1 MNGGHPLPSS
11 GPLRHGGFTLLEL
24 MVTIAIVAILGM
36 AAAPS
41 MRDFVIRNRS
51 SATTNEFIGS
61 VLRAR
66 NEAASRNSC
75 VTMCVSANTDGT
87 SPSCAGAGETAW
99 AQGWIVFRNPAC
111 DASVTSPPE
120 TDGMLLV
127 TRTLSSDYSLTGPG
141 GLIFFSATGQPRSTD
156 VGAFSVRYKTS
167 TRSSN
172 RTICVSPLGRTLT
185 MAYGA
190 TCP

>member
-1 MNGGHPLPSS
+1 MNGGHLPSTS
-11 GPLRHGGFTLLEL
+11 VPLRHGGFTLIEL
-24 MVTIAIVAILGM
+24 MVTVAIVAILAM

-41 MRDFVIRNRS
+41 MSDFVIRNRS
-51 SATTNEFIGS
+51 SATSNEFIGS

-75 VTMCVSANTDGT
+75 VTMCVSSNG
-87 SPSCAGAGETAW
+87 SSCAAATETAW
-99 AQGWIVFRNPAC
+99 GNGWIVFRNPAC
-111 DASVTSPPE
+111 DASVVSPPAA
-120 TDGMLLV
+120 DDLV
-127 TRTLSSDYSLTGPG
+127 LATSALTADYSLTGPG
-141 GLIFFSATGQPRSTD
+141 GLIFFSATGQPRPAD
-156 VGAFSVRYKTS
+156 VGAFSVRYQTS

-185 MAYGA
+185 VTYGA

>member
-1 MNGGHPLPSS
+1 MNGGHLPSTS
-11 GPLRHGGFTLLEL
+11 VPLRHGGFTLIEL
-24 MVTIAIVAILGM
+24 MVTVAIVAILAM

-51 SATTNEFIGS
+51 SAASNEFMGS

-75 VTMCVSANTDGT
+75 VTMCVSSDGA
-87 SPSCAGAGETAW
+87 SCVGAAETAW
-99 AQGWIVFRNPAC
+99 NKGWIVYSNPAC
-111 DASVTSPPE
+111 DASVVNPAATDVLLTTSALN
-120 TDGMLLV
+120 TDYTV
-127 TRTLSSDYSLTGPG
+127 TGPG
-141 GLIFFSATGQPRSTD
+141 GLIFFSATGRPRSTD
-156 VGAFSVRYKTS
+156 VGAFNVRYQTS

-185 MAYGA
+185 VTYGA

>member
-1 MNGGHPLPSS
+1 M
-11 GPLRHGGFTLLEL
+11 RHGGFTLMEL
-24 MVTIAIVAILGM
+24 MVTVAIVAILAM

-51 SATTNEFIGS
+51 SAASNEFIGS

-75 VTMCVSANTDGT
+75 MTMCVSSNG
-87 SPSCAGAGETAW
+87 SSCVGAAETAW
-99 AQGWIVFRNPAC
+99 NKGWIVFSNPAC
-111 DASVTSPPE
+111 DASVVNPVATTDVLLTTSALN
-120 TDGMLLV
+120 TDYTV
-127 TRTLSSDYSLTGPG
+127 TGPG
-141 GLIFFSATGQPRSTD
+141 GLIFFSATGRPRSSD
-156 VGAFSVRYKTS
+156 VGAFKVRYQTS

-185 MAYGA
+185 LAYEA
-190 TCP
+190 TSCP

>member
-1 MNGGHPLPSS
+1 MNGGHLPPPPSPS
-11 GPLRHGGFTLLEL
+11 RRGGFTLIEL
-24 MVTIAIVAILGM
+24 MVTVAIVAVLAM
-36 AAAPS
+36 VAAPS

-51 SATTNEFIGS
+51 SAASNEFVGS

-75 VTMCVSANTDGT
+75 VTMCVSSDGA
-87 SPSCAGAGETAW
+87 SCVGAAETAW
-99 AQGWIVFRNPAC
+99 NKGWIVYSNPAC
-111 DASVTSPPE
+111 DASVVNPAATDVLLTTSALN
-120 TDGMLLV
+120 TDYTV
-127 TRTLSSDYSLTGPG
+127 TGPG
-141 GLIFFSATGQPRSTD
+141 GLIFFSATGRPRSTD
-156 VGAFSVRYKTS
+156 VGAFNVRYQTS

-185 MAYGA
+185 VTYGA

>member
-1 MNGGHPLPSS
+1 MNGGHLPPTSV
-11 GPLRHGGFTLLEL
+11 PLRHGGFTLIEL
-24 MVTIAIVAILGM
+24 MVTVAIVAVLAM
-36 AAAPS
+36 VAAPS

-51 SATTNEFIGS
+51 SAASNEFVGS

-75 VTMCVSANTDGT
+75 VTMCVSSNG
-87 SPSCAGAGETAW
+87 SSCAAATETAW
-99 AQGWIVFRNPAC
+99 GSGWIVFRNPAC
-111 DASVTSPPE
+111 DASVTSPPAA
-120 TDGMLLV
+120 DDLLLV
-127 TRTLSSDYSLTGPG
+127 TSALNADYTVTGPG
-141 GLIFFSATGQPRSTD
+141 GLIFFSATGRPRSTD
-156 VGAFSVRYKTS
+156 VGAFSVRYQTS

-185 MAYGA
+185 STYGA